1 MPLAPLSSLHH
12 WMTEYLSLRRRP
24 EFFNLWLRL
33 RPPNFVAENFH
44 LSRRL
49 KNSGLRRRLRYSVI
63 QWMSPSLCKKVI
75 KSCKSM
81 IGNQII
87 TRQEFVKMHLCGS
100 CVTKMLAHNNCR
112 AKFSMT
118 IMYQYLKHWP
128 AWRLAF
134 IFMVYCNSYLAAKV
148 FFALRQEVWYWP
160 HALISAFIRGG
171 SLGGG
176 RNKEGGH
183 H

>member
-1 MPLAPLSSLHH
+1 MKKKMVCLYFRISS
-12 WMTEYLSLRRRP
+12 P
-24 EFFNLWLRL
+24 
-33 RPPNFVAENFH
+33 
-44 LSRRL
+44 
-49 KNSGLRRRLRYSVI
+49 NSGACILNQKFQESRFWSTYG
-63 QWMSPSLCKKVI
+63 MSPSLCEKVI

-118 IMYQYLKHWP
+118 IMYQYLKQYWP

-148 FFALRQEVWYWP
+148 FFALRQEV
-160 HALISAFIRGG
+160 
-171 SLGGG
+171 
-176 RNKEGGH
+176 
-183 H
+183 